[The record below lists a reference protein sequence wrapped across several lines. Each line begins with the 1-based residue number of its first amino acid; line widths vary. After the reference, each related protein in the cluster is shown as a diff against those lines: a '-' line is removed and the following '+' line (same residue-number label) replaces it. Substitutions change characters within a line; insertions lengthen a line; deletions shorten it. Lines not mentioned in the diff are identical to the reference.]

1 MKVNWLY
8 VGFAACLVYLGV
20 AAVFA
25 AKWRWTWAAM
35 GVAVANFLF
44 VLLDLAAP
52 FRGLL
57 DPEYRGY
64 NAGWLHIAPGPMV
77 TLVSGSIVAA
87 ALASACIAML
97 NRPGR
102 SMAFIA
108 CVDTMLLVIF
118 GLPEFFG
125 GLMAPDKFK
134 IELGEY
140 LQIPGLVAVLII
152 GSLFCLPLV
161 ASIVWSARR
170 IRPAS

>member
-8 VGFAACLVYLGV
+8 VGLAACLAYVGV

-25 AKWRWTWAAM
+25 AKRRWTWAAM
-35 GVAVANFLF
+35 GVAATNFLF
-44 VLLDLAAP
+44 VLVDLVAP

-57 DPEYRGY
+57 DPEYRGF

-77 TLVSGSIVAA
+77 TVVSGSIVAA
-87 ALASACIAML
+87 ALASACIALL
-97 NRPGR
+97 NRPGPR
-102 SMAFIA
+102 MAFIA
-108 CVDTMLLVIF
+108 CVDTVLLVVF
-118 GLPEFFG
+118 GLPELVS
-125 GLMAPDKFK
+125 GLMAPEKFR

-140 LQIPGLVAVLII
+140 LQIPGLIAVLII